1 MKKLILISH
10 GAFCEGLKESTEM
23 ILGDQP
29 DIVPVPL
36 LPHESAEDFQN
47 KLSAELAESE
57 DVTVFADLLGGTPAN
72 AAAKLLLQGQQF
84 DLYAGMSL
92 PMVITYVNGQLLGE
106 DIDIIGKTK
115 EYIVKVNDLLLDN
128 E

>member
-1 MKKLILISH
+1 MEKLILISH
-10 GAFCEGLKESTEM
+10 GTFCEGLKESTEM
-23 ILGDQP
+23 ILGEQP
-29 DIVPVPL
+29 DIETVPL
-36 LPHESAEDFQN
+36 LPQESVEDFEN
-47 KLSAELAESE
+47 KLKAVLENAGP
-57 DVTVFADLLGGTPAN
+57 VTVFADLLGGTPAN

-106 DIDIIGKTK
+106 EADIVGKTK

>member
-1 MKKLILISH
+1 MEKLILISH
-10 GAFCEGLKESTEM
+10 GTFCEGLKESTEM
-23 ILGDQP
+23 ILGEQP
-29 DIVPVPL
+29 DIETVPL
-36 LPHESAEDFQN
+36 LPQESVEDFEN
-47 KLSAELAESE
+47 KLKAVLENAGS
-57 DVTVFADLLGGTPAN
+57 VTVFADLLGGTPAN

-92 PMVITYVNGQLLGE
+92 PMVITYINGQLLGE
-106 DIDIIGKTK
+106 DADIVGKTK